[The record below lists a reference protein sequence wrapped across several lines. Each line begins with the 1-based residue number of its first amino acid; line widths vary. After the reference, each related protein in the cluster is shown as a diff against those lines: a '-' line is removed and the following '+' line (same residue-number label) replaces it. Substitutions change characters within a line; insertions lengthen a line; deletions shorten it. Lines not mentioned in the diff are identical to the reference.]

1 METRNQRRARRN
13 RYSIKSKNAS
23 SRLRLSVFRSN
34 EHIYAQVIDDKNGI
48 TVASAST
55 VDKELKKS
63 LDSSTSTITAAE
75 KVGELVAKR
84 ALEAGIKEVY
94 FDRGRFVYHGRIK
107 ALADAARS
115 GGLQF

>member
-13 RYSIKSKNAS
+13 RYQVKSKTAG

-34 EHIYAQVIDDKNGI
+34 EHIYAQVIDDKKGI

-55 VDKELKKS
+55 VDKELKKA
-63 LDSSTSTITAAE
+63 LDSTSTIAAAE

-84 ALEAGIKEVY
+84 AIKAGVTEVF
-94 FDRGRFVYHGRIK
+94 FDRGRFVYHGRIQ